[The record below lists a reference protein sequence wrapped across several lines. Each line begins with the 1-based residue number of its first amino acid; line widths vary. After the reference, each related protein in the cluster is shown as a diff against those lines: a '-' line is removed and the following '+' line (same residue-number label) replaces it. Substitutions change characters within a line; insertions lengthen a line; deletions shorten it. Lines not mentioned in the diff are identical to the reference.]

1 MVKFKR
7 VAGGPNTFPGQIVT
21 YDAVQD
27 DDYQERKLVRTE
39 NIPNMY
45 PTPLIE
51 YPLSGTGQAG
61 IQDYTTGLVPT
72 GAPIPTPVP

>member
-1 MVKFKR
+1 
-7 VAGGPNTFPGQIVT
+7 
-21 YDAVQD
+21 
-27 DDYQERKLVRTE
+27 
-39 NIPNMY
+39 MY